1 MDNSETRGTPV
12 PRKQKKKKSAARRI
26 VGITL
31 LLLFLYLV
39 YFVVGMCVPFL
50 PLEST
55 APGTR
60 DPASYRGDGTPWVER
75 ASVIEENSDALDWRL
90 RLIDAATVSVSF
102 ATYQFREGESTTL
115 LAEAL
120 KRAAERGVKVRI
132 LVDGFND
139 VLRMEG
145 KTYEVADGD
154 IITFHFTS

>member
-55 APGTR
+55 APGAR

-90 RLIDAATVSVSF
+90 RLIDAATDSNAVVLF
-102 ATYQFREGESTTL
+102 LAKTEQYDLAYEK
-115 LAEAL
+115 LAEH
-120 KRAAERGVKVRI
+120 
-132 LVDGFND
+132 
-139 VLRMEG
+139 
-145 KTYEVADGD
+145 VAQEEEE
-154 IITFHFTS
+154 